1 MMDITIDNPVRV
13 ITFGAVLALVA
24 LASLGFFSVFA
35 QYAKTKASAIIATA
49 IAVTFQVMLLYI
61 SFDVTMQSY
70 KANDPVVA
78 VCMFIATTAI
88 VAAIAFTVSA
98 TSKWPHIVTGQHTLT
113 IITGEVTGE
122 GKVLEGLNLEGLSSN
137 EPNLTVY
144 SNDDSL
150 RVIFDGKDAPVQNK
164 QQPENLPA

>member
-24 LASLGFFSVFA
+24 LASSGFFSVFA

-113 IITGEVTGE
+113 IIASE
-122 GKVLEGLNLEGLSSN
+122 GKVLKELNLEGLNSN

-150 RVIFDGKDAPVQNK
+150 RVMFNGKDAPVQNK
-164 QQPENLPA
+164 WQPENLPA

>member
-13 ITFGAVLALVA
+13 ITFGVVLALVA
-24 LASLGFFSVFA
+24 LASSGFFSVFA

-49 IAVTFQVMLLYI
+49 VAFTFQVMLLYI

-113 IITGEVTGE
+113 IITGE